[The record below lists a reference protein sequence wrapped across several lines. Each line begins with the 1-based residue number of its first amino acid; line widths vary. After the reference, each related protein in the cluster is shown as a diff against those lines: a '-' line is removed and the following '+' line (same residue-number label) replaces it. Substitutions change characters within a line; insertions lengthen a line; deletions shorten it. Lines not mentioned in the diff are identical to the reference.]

1 MNFFSD
7 LQHDYEDKA
16 SKWLVNFQGPNF
28 DIPEELKEN
37 VGLIGAMCEVSRLQS
52 IDPSDHLTFQCIYF
66 CFLNIFYQQE
76 VATKRN
82 EVENLSKEIA
92 EQEQELQNIRQ
103 TQISMNLEFQE
114 FEKLCFELQQ
124 KEKDIGL
131 KINILEKKHREK
143 NVRIPYRRT
152 IIEHLFL

>member
-52 IDPSDHLTFQCIYF
+52 IDTSDHLTQFD
-66 CFLNIFYQQE
+66 
-76 VATKRN
+76 
-82 EVENLSKEIA
+82 
-92 EQEQELQNIRQ
+92 
-103 TQISMNLEFQE
+103 ISMYLLLF
-114 FEKLCFELQQ
+114 FDHILS
-124 KEKDIGL
+124 IGSC
-131 KINILEKKHREK
+131 
-143 NVRIPYRRT
+143 Y
-152 IIEHLFL
+152 

>member
-1 MNFFSD
+1 M
-7 LQHDYEDKA
+7 
-16 SKWLVNFQGPNF
+16 
-28 DIPEELKEN
+28 
-37 VGLIGAMCEVSRLQS
+37 
-52 IDPSDHLTFQCIYF
+52 
-66 CFLNIFYQQE
+66 
-76 VATKRN
+76 
-82 EVENLSKEIA
+82 SKEIA

-143 NVRIPYRRT
+143 HVRIPYRST
-152 IIEHLFL
+152 IIEQLVLYFFLFVILLRAMMK